1 MAQVEGSG
9 RLREAAARDR
19 RSSRCVGQ
27 AGGSGRGKRTVASI
41 VRFRTAALSI
51 KQEMGE
57 NSDTGGDEGL
67 RGDRVLKADSMRRGT
82 IISTIDTAQGS
93 EQSKR
98 RRFERRPV
106 VGGDE

>member
-1 MAQVEGSG
+1 M
-9 RLREAAARDR
+9 
-19 RSSRCVGQ
+19 
-27 AGGSGRGKRTVASI
+27 
-41 VRFRTAALSI
+41 
-51 KQEMGE
+51 
-57 NSDTGGDEGL
+57 